1 MWHRHPDSSD
11 DDMVPTSWPVTITR
25 DDLIR
30 LVVGMQWREWFAL
43 FIVDGKTTSFR
54 CPTNMTD
61 LRPAVDVV
69 DELLG
74 VR

>member
-11 DDMVPTSWPVTITR
+11 DATVPESWPVTITR

-30 LVVGMQWREWFAL
+30 LVRQAVDECADL
-43 FIVDGKTTSFR
+43 PITDKEAADIVD
-54 CPTNMTD
+54 
-61 LRPAVDVV
+61 
-69 DELLG
+69 EWLG